1 MQYLRTLL
9 IGSLLVVTTGCANGL
24 NSVQKAELDAYEA
37 RGMAV
42 QEKSPG
48 AGAAL
53 GLLPGGG
60 SFYGREYGFGVANL
74 LLWPLSILWDPI
86 SGYDAARA
94 INDDGG
100 IAAAV
105 PQLAERLGTAPVT
118 NEPLVRRALNANLR
132 LGTAAAVARI
142 ESFARDAAHPS
153 DLRVEAASALGVWGA
168 PSPMDRVDGFHHD
181 SVTIAAQRPSSA
193 AARPARTSTRRDA
206 AAARAA

>member
-94 INDDGG
+94 INYNVTKAHVAKLHERDLQELDD
-100 IAAAV
+100 
-105 PQLAERLGTAPVT
+105 QLGSGQLDLAQYTLEKRKVDTKY
-118 NEPLVRRALNANLR
+118 RA
-132 LGTAAAVARI
+132 
-142 ESFARDAAHPS
+142 
-153 DLRVEAASALGVWGA
+153 
-168 PSPMDRVDGFHHD
+168 GF
-181 SVTIAAQRPSSA
+181 
-193 AARPARTSTRRDA
+193 
-206 AAARAA
+206 

>member
-9 IGSLLVVTTGCANGL
+9 IGSLLVITTGCANGL
-24 NSVQKAELDAYEA
+24 NSVQKAELDSYEA
-37 RGMAV
+37 RGLAI

-94 INDDGG
+94 INYNVTKAHIAKLHERDLQELDD
-100 IAAAV
+100 
-105 PQLAERLGTAPVT
+105 QLGSGQLDLAQYTLEKRKVDTKY
-118 NEPLVRRALNANLR
+118 RA
-132 LGTAAAVARI
+132 
-142 ESFARDAAHPS
+142 
-153 DLRVEAASALGVWGA
+153 
-168 PSPMDRVDGFHHD
+168 GF
-181 SVTIAAQRPSSA
+181 
-193 AARPARTSTRRDA
+193 
-206 AAARAA
+206 